1 MAVVP
6 NAVILRLPSW
16 AYIDNVNTAFN
27 EIMSAVETEYTGTV
41 HFFVLKRGSKEPEGP
56 FSDEDLVIM
65 MNTGE
70 LSIFDFVF
78 HEGLGEW
85 KPIDEVFEVHE
96 QISHF
101 VDDGQDTEKVALA
114 FREVGNVVG
123 NSEDIYYV
131 AVQAKA
137 GLLSKTMQCVIITDK
152 HVFIMHEKR
161 VGFELE
167 AHLWKDITN
176 TLMRDEGKGLGTYSI
191 LLGAEKR
198 IDVLHLPLKQVQ
210 RLFQLSQEMK
220 QDNPN

>member
-1 MAVVP
+1 V
-6 NAVILRLPSW
+6 
-16 AYIDNVNTAFN
+16 
-27 EIMSAVETEYTGTV
+27 SAVETAESGGV
-41 HFFVLKRGSKEPEGP
+41 QFSILKRGARDPEGP
-56 FSDEDLVIM
+56 FSEQELIAMMNNGGLSVADLVYY
-65 MNTGE
+65 
-70 LSIFDFVF
+70 
-78 HEGLGEW
+78 EGMGEW
-85 KPIDEVFEVHE
+85 KPIGEVFEVHE

-123 NSEDIYYV
+123 ETESIYYI

-137 GLLSKTMQCVIITDK
+137 GLLSKTKQCVIITEK

-161 VGFELE
+161 VSFELE
-167 AHLWKDITN
+167 ANLWKDVTN

-191 LLGAEKR
+191 LLGSDKR

-220 QDNPN
+220 LDNPG

>member
-1 MAVVP
+1 MM
-6 NAVILRLPSW
+6 N
-16 AYIDNVNTAFN
+16 D
-27 EIMSAVETEYTGTV
+27 GTLSV
-41 HFFVLKRGSKEPEGP
+41 A
-56 FSDEDLVIM
+56 DLVYY
-65 MNTGE
+65 
-70 LSIFDFVF
+70 
-78 HEGLGEW
+78 EGMGEW
-85 KPIDEVFEVHE
+85 KPIGEVFEVHE

-123 NSEDIYYV
+123 NSESIYYV

-137 GLLSKTMQCVIITDK
+137 GLLSKTKQCVIITDK

-220 QDNPN
+220 QDNPS

>member
-1 MAVVP
+1 
-6 NAVILRLPSW
+6 
-16 AYIDNVNTAFN
+16 
-27 EIMSAVETEYTGTV
+27 MSAVETEESGGV
-41 HFFVLKRGSKEPEGP
+41 QFFILKSGARDPEGP
-56 FSDEDLVIM
+56 FSDGDLLSMMNDGTLSVADLVYYKGM
-65 MNTGE
+65 
-70 LSIFDFVF
+70 S
-78 HEGLGEW
+78 EW
-85 KPIDEVFEVHE
+85 KPIGEVFEVHE

-114 FREVGNVVG
+114 FREVGSVVG
-123 NSEDIYYV
+123 NSENIYYV

-152 HVFIMHEKR
+152 HVFIMQEKR